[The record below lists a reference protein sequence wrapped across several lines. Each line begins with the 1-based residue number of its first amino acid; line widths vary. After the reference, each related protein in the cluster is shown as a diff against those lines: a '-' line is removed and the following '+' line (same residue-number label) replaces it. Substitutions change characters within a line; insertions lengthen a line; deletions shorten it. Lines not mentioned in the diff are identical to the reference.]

1 MIIDFITNISFNKD
15 SSVSPDDYY
24 LEKCIEILKE
34 LSKNKE
40 YVLREIDGGGYGGQ
54 GCGNLWI
61 AYEYFENEIKK
72 EIIVSVTYEDIL
84 IVIKIN
90 FENNCENE
98 NDILLREFINILK
111 TKLVEK

>member
-1 MIIDFITNISFNKD
+1 MIIDFITNIPFNKD

-24 LEKCIEILKE
+24 LGECIEILEE

-40 YVLREIDGGGYGGQ
+40 CILREIDGGGYGGQ
-54 GCGNLWI
+54 GSGNVWI

-72 EIIVSVTYEDIL
+72 EIIVSVTYEDIH

-90 FENNCENE
+90 FENNCKNE